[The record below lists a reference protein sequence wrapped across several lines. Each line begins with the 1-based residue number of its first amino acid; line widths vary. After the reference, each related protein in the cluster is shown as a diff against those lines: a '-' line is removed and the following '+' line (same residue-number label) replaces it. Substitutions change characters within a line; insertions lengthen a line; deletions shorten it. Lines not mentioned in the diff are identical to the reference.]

1 MRQKRTV
8 QPSLFDSVLEHD
20 IAVELEAVSHLLD
33 AHPIVLDWVDADLR
47 GRALVSTGR
56 KGLSVESILRCAILK
71 QSRQLTYQELA
82 FFLQDSISL
91 RAFARLALGCP
102 QKSALQASIAAI
114 SAATWEKLNLLLLQ
128 TASAHKAETGRVVR
142 IDSTVTDSP
151 IATPSDSALLHD
163 VVRES
168 MRLMKRFDG
177 LMLERPVQW
186 HNHRRVAKR
195 LAYQLQ
201 YTVKRKRPPAYRKL
215 VKIASRSLQYVC
227 LARVQ
232 AAASASTNR
241 TTSTWIAAAE
251 ALEGLG
257 AAVID
262 QTHRRVFQGE
272 TVPADEKVFSLFEP
286 HTDIIIKGSRDV
298 AFGHKLN
305 LTTGRSGLV
314 LDVVIE
320 SGNPADTARF
330 LPMMARQTMIYGRP
344 PRQVATDGGYASQ
357 ENLAAG
363 KALGT
368 KDVAFHKKKGLKVS
382 EMVKSPWVYR
392 KLRNFRAGIEG
403 NISCLKRAYGLSRC
417 TWKGLD
423 HFRSYVWSAVV
434 SRNLLLLARLLQT

>member
-1 MRQKRTV
+1 MRQKRTL
-8 QPSLFDSVLEHD
+8 QSSLFDSVLEHD
-20 IAVELEAVSHLLD
+20 IAIELEAMSNLLD
-33 AHPIVLDWVDADLR
+33 AHPIVLDWVESDLR
-47 GRALVSTGR
+47 DRMLASTGR

-91 RAFARLALGCP
+91 RAFTRLAMGCP
-102 QKSALQASIAAI
+102 QKSALQAGIAAI
-114 SAATWEKLNLLLLQ
+114 SAATWEKLNRLLLQ
-128 TASAHKAETGRVVR
+128 TACVHKAETGRVVR

-151 IATPSDSALLHD
+151 IATPSDSALLFD
-163 VVRES
+163 AVRES
-168 MRLMKRFDG
+168 VRLLKRFDG

-195 LAYQLQ
+195 LAYPLQ

-215 VKIASRSLQYVC
+215 LKVASRSLQYVC

-232 AAASASTNR
+232 AMASAPANSKIR
-241 TTSTWIAAAE
+241 AWIASAE
-251 ALEGLG
+251 ALEALG
-257 AAVID
+257 AAVMD
-262 QTHRRVFQGE
+262 QTQRRVFQGE
-272 TVPADEKVFSLFEP
+272 TVPADKKVFSLFEP
-286 HTDIIIKGSRDV
+286 HTDIIIKGARDV

-320 SGNPADTARF
+320 SGNPADAAQF
-330 LPMMARQTMIYGRP
+330 LPMMARQTAIYG
-344 PRQVATDGGYASQ
+344 RQVATDGGYASQ
-357 ENLAAG
+357 ENLAAA

-417 TWKGLD
+417 TWKGLE
-423 HFRSYVWSAVV
+423 HFGSYVWSAVV
-434 SRNLLLLARLLQT
+434 SRNVLLLARLLQT